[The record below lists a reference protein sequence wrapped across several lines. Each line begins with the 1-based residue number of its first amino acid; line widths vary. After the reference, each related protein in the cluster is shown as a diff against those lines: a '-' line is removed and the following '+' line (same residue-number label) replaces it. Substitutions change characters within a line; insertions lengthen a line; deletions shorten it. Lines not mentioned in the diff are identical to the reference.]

1 MVTNEI
7 MPNSL
12 EILLKSIEGQHLAI
26 IDECG
31 ETSYG
36 ELIVLIQKMAGF
48 YLSRGLPPKTRIMIM
63 LPDSV
68 MWVAAYLGAIWAG
81 LIPVAVNP
89 EVEQAD
95 LTSMCELAAPCF
107 IVTNSVKQHSNLNS
121 CLPEGVISVDIVDD
135 VKWLWQLPIDA
146 CESAQVYSGD
156 DELLWVFTS
165 GSLGQP
171 KALTHSMKA
180 IEHSIRFAREVLK
193 IGASDRLYSSSRL
206 FFAYPLANFL
216 FAAIGCGATMI
227 LHQTWPNCEK
237 MLSVIEVYRPTIVFS
252 VPALYRQFLRQ
263 AQIEDLVTHN
273 SVRRFVSAGEDLT
286 SDIMD
291 KWRQKIGIPLLNG
304 FGMSETLSFVLY
316 RDMQK
321 DEGMQVAPGV
331 SIYSIHDEPRRLC
344 FSHPGLYQR
353 CLTKGQEKRG
363 AKIYFGDD
371 LFKEVAPKR
380 WLFQGRADFLTKI
393 NGRFVHTLDEETYL
407 RIEGADFL
415 EDVAV
420 ICLPDGE
427 GEMQI
432 IWCVVANNQLSLSL
446 IEQNLLHLKNALPKY
461 RQPSLWRYYET
472 LPRTSTGKLLYRRLL
487 ALAS

>member
-12 EILLKSIEGQHLAI
+12 EILLKSVEEQHLAI

-31 ETSYG
+31 EISYG
-36 ELIVLIQKMAGF
+36 ELTALIQKMAGF
-48 YLSRGLPPKTRIMIM
+48 YISRGLPLKTRVMIM
-63 LPDSV
+63 LPDGV

-81 LIPVAVNP
+81 LIPVAINP
-89 EVEQAD
+89 EVEHAD
-95 LTSMCELAAPCF
+95 LTNMCELAAPCF
-107 IVTNSVKQHSNLNS
+107 IVTDSVKQQSKLTS
-121 CLPEGVISVDIVDD
+121 CMLQGVISVNVVND
-135 VKWLWQLPIDA
+135 VNWLWQLPIDA
-146 CESAQVYSGD
+146 CESAQVD
-156 DELLWVFTS
+156 LCDEELFWVFTS

-171 KALTHSMKA
+171 KALTHGMKA

-227 LHQTWPNCEK
+227 LHQAWPSCEK
-237 MLSVIEVYRPTIVFS
+237 MLSVIEVYQPSIVFS
-252 VPALYRQFLRQ
+252 VPALYRQFMRQ
-263 AQIEDLVTHN
+263 VQIEDRVKRS
-273 SVRRFVSAGEDLT
+273 SVRCFVSAGEDLT
-286 SDIMD
+286 NDIMD
-291 KWRQKIGIPLLNG
+291 KWHQKIDIPLLNG

-316 RDMQK
+316 RNMQK
-321 DEGMQVAPGV
+321 DEGMQMAPGV

-363 AKIYFGDD
+363 SNIYFGDD
-371 LFKEVAPKR
+371 IFKEVAPKR

-393 NGRFVHTLDEETYL
+393 NGRFVHTLDEENYL
-407 RIEGADFL
+407 RIEGANFL

-420 ICLPDGE
+420 ICLPDKE

-432 IWCVVANNQLSLSL
+432 IWCVVANNHISLSL
-446 IEQNLLHLKNALPKY
+446 VEQNLHHLKNALPKY